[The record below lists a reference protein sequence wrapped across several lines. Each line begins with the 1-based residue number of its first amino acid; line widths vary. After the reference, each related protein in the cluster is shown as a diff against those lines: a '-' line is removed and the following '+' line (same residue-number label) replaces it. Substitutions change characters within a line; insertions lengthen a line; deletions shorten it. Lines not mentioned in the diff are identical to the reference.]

1 MDKRVKLDDLIYRYK
16 GNTRNEEFN
25 KYDNALDLID
35 KIRNGEIK
43 LADAKNNQNNFKMHL
58 GEIKKG
64 AKKSKEQKNTI
75 YNIELLYKARKE
87 AIKFF
92 DDYSL
97 MVSEAKNKAKKKH
110 KR

>member
-1 MDKRVKLDDLIYRYK
+1 MCKYK
-16 GNTRNEEFN
+16 GNSRNEEFN
-25 KYDNALDLID
+25 KYDNALDLIN

-43 LADAKNNQNNFKMHL
+43 LADAKNSENNFKMHL

-64 AKKSKEQKNTI
+64 VKKSKEQKDTT
-75 YNIELLYKARKE
+75 YNIELLFKARKE

-97 MVSEAKNKAKKKH
+97 MLSEDKK
-110 KR
+110 